1 MANTYTQLNIH
12 VIFVV
17 KGREKI
23 LNKEISH
30 RLYEYI
36 SGILTNLKQFS
47 IAVNGYR
54 NYVHIFFELNPDSK
68 LSDVVRDVKSGSSRW
83 INENKFF
90 PGRFEWQRGYGGF
103 SYSRSQRDRV
113 IKYIMNQERHHKNKS
128 FKKEYLAILKKAD
141 IKYKDEY
148 LFEFYD

>member
-12 VIFVV
+12 VIFAV
-17 KGREKI
+17 KGRERI
-23 LNKEISH
+23 LNKEISY

-47 IAVNGYR
+47 LAVNGYR
-54 NYVHIFFELNPDSK
+54 DHVHIFFELNPDSK
-68 LSDVVRDVKSGSSRW
+68 LSDIVRDVKSGSSKW

>member
-1 MANTYTQLNIH
+1 M
-12 VIFVV
+12 
-17 KGREKI
+17 
-23 LNKEISH
+23 
-30 RLYEYI
+30 
-36 SGILTNLKQFS
+36 
-47 IAVNGYR
+47 
-54 NYVHIFFELNPDSK
+54 YVHIFFELNPDSK
-68 LSDVVRDVKSGSSRW
+68 LSDIVRDVKSGSSKW